1 MKQGVTQSAEGVV
14 NEWIMYD
21 AACSPHNVLHSSI
34 NSIIG
39 LCTCTVWPA
48 VFKIVRIIRLHV
60 HVLVHVHV
68 SNECCNYCNYCITFR
83 RRIVLTG
90 YPLQNNL
97 LEYWCMVDF
106 VRPKYLGTKQ
116 EFLDL
121 FERPITNGQCID
133 STPNVSIH
141 VHVHVII
148 FIHVLIIIY
157 VYM

>member
-1 MKQGVTQSAEGVV
+1 MTG
-14 NEWIMYD
+14 
-21 AACSPHNVLHSSI
+21 C
-34 NSIIG
+34 
-39 LCTCTVWPA
+39 
-48 VFKIVRIIRLHV
+48 FKIDPTIRLHV
-60 HVLVHVHV
+60 HVLVHIHV
-68 SNECCNYCNYCITFR
+68 FNECCNYCNYCISFR

-141 VHVHVII
+141 VHVHV
-148 FIHVLIIIY
+148 LIIEWVSAKQAQPTFSSKLIFERKLK
-157 VYM
+157 